1 MPPYLKEQKA
11 DLARELAAGG
21 EEGKHG

>member
-11 DLARELAAGG
+11 DLARELSGGG
-21 EEGKHG
+21 EEGNHG